1 MRSRPA
7 VLLTPS
13 IAARLSRP
21 SCAVEHTFCATN
33 VPRGAEKS
41 PKRSL
46 FDGWPGR
53 PFPYLVTSLLPFSLF
68 LKSFSRNTYGSPRK
82 CCKQKTYGM
91 AKPFRCNT
99 YKKQGVGT
107 PSLVGGA
114 CQPAW
119 ASLPRSPSA
128 FNCRLSTSSA
138 PLSTGHGSRVTD
150 HASFSSFSPYFVTSL
165 LHYFQKR
172 RRPSRS
178 DGAAAKRACRLQE
191 RRSFNGKFNCRA
203 AVAAPPSRR

>member
-33 VPRGAEKS
+33 VPRGAEN
-41 PKRSL
+41 L
-46 FDGWPGR
+46 LNA
-53 PFPYLVTSLLPFSLF
+53 PYLTGGPGVPFLTSLPHYFLSPSSL
-68 LKSFSRNTYGSPRK
+68 SPLAATLMDPPASVANKRLTVWLNPLDATLTK
-82 CCKQKTYGM
+82 N
-91 AKPFRCNT
+91 R
-99 YKKQGVGT
+99 GVGT

-165 LHYFQKR
+165 LHYFQRR

-191 RRSFNGKFNCRA
+191 RRPFDGKFNSRV
-203 AVAAPPSRR
+203 AVAAPPSCR

>member
-13 IAARLSRP
+13 IAGRLSRP

-82 CCKQKTYGM
+82 CCKQKTYGL
-91 AKPFRCNT
+91 AKPFRCKTN
-99 YKKQGVGT
+99 KKHRGWGGRGPLLTIPKLATRHFTQVLSFHIFAHSFARFCTRQKINSFVLNRFRTLCGKKPGVGY
-107 PSLVGGA
+107 PSSPNRPRPRKYPVGICLV
-114 CQPAW
+114 
-119 ASLPRSPSA
+119 L
-128 FNCRLSTSSA
+128 TS
-138 PLSTGHGSRVTD
+138 
-150 HASFSSFSPYFVTSL
+150 
-165 LHYFQKR
+165 
-172 RRPSRS
+172 
-178 DGAAAKRACRLQE
+178 
-191 RRSFNGKFNCRA
+191 
-203 AVAAPPSRR
+203 